1 MTQLVSGC
9 ARGLTCP
16 GSIPAVSVVRLL
28 ARLGGIAP
36 ARDLAAAGVGAG
48 LLRIAWQNGEIVR
61 FRKGWYGLP
70 SLAPDIIAASRVG
83 GVVACLSAARTHGL
97 WVPEDDEL
105 HVLVPRTAS
114 RLRQP
119 DDHRRRLSGGVRVH
133 WNGPPRSPYE
143 LVEPI
148 EHAVERIAGCRGVRP
163 AFVVLESALNRR
175 RLPDAAVDRLRR
187 LDPLFADAS
196 ERSDSGI
203 ESLLKLALLDAG
215 IAFRQQVAVEG
226 CGIADFLIGRRLVV
240 ETDGRQFH
248 DPLRDR
254 QRDARFSIA
263 GYRTLR
269 FLSSQVVREMD
280 EVMASV
286 RAAIARGDHQS

>member
-1 MTQLVSGC
+1 MPQACLGGR
-9 ARGLTCP
+9 ARNGYP
-16 GSIPAVSVVRLL
+16 GSIPAVSVVSRL
-28 ARLGGIAP
+28 AHLGGIAP
-36 ARDLAAAGVGAG
+36 ARDLAAVGIGAG

-83 GVVACLSAARTHGL
+83 GVVACLSAARAHGL
-97 WVPEDDEL
+97 WVPDDDEL

-119 DDHRRRLSGGVRVH
+119 DDHRQRLSGGVRVH

-143 LVEPI
+143 LLETVEDAI
-148 EHAVERIAGCRGVRP
+148 QRIAQCRGARH

-175 RLPDAAVDRLRR
+175 RLPGVALERLRR

-203 ESLLKLALLDAG
+203 ESLLKLELLDAG
-215 IAFRQQVAVEG
+215 IAFRQQVGVEG

-269 FLSSQVVREMD
+269 FLSSQVSREMD
-280 EVMASV
+280 QVMASI
-286 RAAIARGDHQS
+286 RAAIARGDHL